1 MSNSNKP
8 APLNAVNNLSN
19 AQILNAVWAD
29 ASQEYQSRVPLAT
42 RDNLQATGNAIL
54 NYQVFYNEF
63 LHSLV
68 NKFAF
73 MYVHN
78 NVLRNRLGEFKRGPI
93 PFGYSVEEVFTDI
106 TDAMAFDPELA
117 ESELYKRTIP
127 NTSSIY
133 HVINRQ
139 DVYRQT
145 ISRAMLQRAV
155 YNEGGLSRLIESIV
169 QALYNSDEVDE
180 FIIMKSLIANYF
192 NEGLF
197 YPVEVD
203 AVVDE
208 TSAKTMLTAV
218 RSNVLYLDIPSRRFN
233 SMGVM
238 RTVAPEDQVL
248 VITPAVEAAID
259 VNALA
264 QAFNMSKADFTARHL
279 VVDNFGP
286 NTDNIVGVLFDREW
300 FIQYDTY
307 FGTEAV
313 RNPMGLYDNM
323 YLHHQGIYS
332 TSRFAN
338 AVVFI
343 SNSASVTGITVTGA
357 ASVAAGTYTDMT
369 AKVNGTASNYVPQ
382 SVNWSISGEASSGTY
397 IDKGGR
403 LFISSKEPAN
413 ETGITVTATS
423 TYDDSINGTATVKI
437 TA

>member
-1 MSNSNKP
+1 
-8 APLNAVNNLSN
+8 
-19 AQILNAVWAD
+19 
-29 ASQEYQSRVPLAT
+29 
-42 RDNLQATGNAIL
+42 
-54 NYQVFYNEF
+54 
-63 LHSLV
+63 
-68 NKFAF
+68 
-73 MYVHN
+73 
-78 NVLRNRLGEFKRGPI
+78 
-93 PFGYSVEEVFTDI
+93 
-106 TDAMAFDPELA
+106 
-117 ESELYKRTIP
+117 
-127 NTSSIY
+127 
-133 HVINRQ
+133 
-139 DVYRQT
+139 
-145 ISRAMLQRAV
+145 MLQRAV

-180 FIIMKSLIANYF
+180 FIIMKSLIGSYF
-192 NEGLF
+192 NAGLF

-208 TSAKTMLTAV
+208 TSAKTMLTAI
-218 RSNVLYLDIPSRRFN
+218 RSNVLSLDIPSRRFN

-248 VITPAVEAAID
+248 VITPEVEAAID

-286 NTDNIVGVLFDREW
+286 NTDNVVGVLFDREW

-323 YLHHQGIYS
+323 FLHHQGIYS

-343 SNSASVTGITVTGA
+343 SNSASVTAITVTGA

-369 AKVNGTASNYVPQ
+369 AKATGTASSYVPQ

-413 ETGITVTATS
+413 TTGITVTATS
-423 TYDDSINGTATVKI
+423 TYDDSIKGTATVKI